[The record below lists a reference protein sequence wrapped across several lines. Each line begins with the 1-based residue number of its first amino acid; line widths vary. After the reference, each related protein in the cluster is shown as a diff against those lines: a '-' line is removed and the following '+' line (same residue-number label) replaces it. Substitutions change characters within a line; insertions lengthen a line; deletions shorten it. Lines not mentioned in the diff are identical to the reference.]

1 MAKKLNLDVSVAGID
16 KLIAEID
23 DYERTLDDKL
33 KWLRERVAEEI
44 RLEAEM
50 NFSGAM
56 MDDIIGG
63 GWRNP
68 DVSVSLGTEGSVS
81 LVIAQGE
88 DAVFVEFG
96 AGVYHNGAVG
106 SSPHPNGAELGMT
119 IGSYGKGLGARKVWA
134 CGQYGD
140 GRAILTR
147 GTPASMP
154 MYNALKSV
162 LNRIDSIAREV
173 FAN

>member
-1 MAKKLNLDVSVAGID
+1 MAKKFTLELSTAGID
-16 KLIAEID
+16 SLINEID
-23 DYERTLDDKL
+23 LYERTLDDKL
-33 KWLRERVAEEI
+33 KRLRERVTEEI
-44 RLEAEM
+44 RIEAEM
-50 NFSGAM
+50 NFAGAT

-68 DVSVSLGTEGSVS
+68 DVSVLLGSEGNVN

-119 IGSYGKGLGARKVWA
+119 IGSYGKGFGARKAWGYYENGGLV
-134 CGQYGD
+134 
-140 GRAILTR
+140 LTR
-147 GTPASMP
+147 GTAASMP
-154 MYNALKSV
+154 MYSALKSV

-173 FAN
+173 FGN

>member
-1 MAKKLNLDVSVAGID
+1 MAKKLTLELSAAGID
-16 KLIAEID
+16 SLINEID
-23 DYERTLDDKL
+23 LYERTLDDKL
-33 KWLRERVAEEI
+33 KRLRERVTEEI
-44 RLEAEM
+44 RIEAEM
-50 NFSGAM
+50 NFAGAA

-68 DVSVSLGTEGSVS
+68 DVSVSLGSEGNVN

-96 AGVYHNGAVG
+96 AGVYHNGAVD

-119 IGSYGKGLGARKVWA
+119 IGSYGKGFGARKAWGYYENGGLV
-134 CGQYGD
+134 
-140 GRAILTR
+140 LTR

-154 MYNALKSV
+154 MYSALKSV

-173 FAN
+173 FGN